1 MKKPEIIWLPNKMQY
16 IFIEKKKKKRLEEQL
31 FKIFYKI
38 SGHIALYDSNEV

>member
-16 IFIEKKKKKRLEEQL
+16 IFIEKKKKKKRLEEQL

-38 SGHIALYDSNEV
+38 SGHIALYDSN